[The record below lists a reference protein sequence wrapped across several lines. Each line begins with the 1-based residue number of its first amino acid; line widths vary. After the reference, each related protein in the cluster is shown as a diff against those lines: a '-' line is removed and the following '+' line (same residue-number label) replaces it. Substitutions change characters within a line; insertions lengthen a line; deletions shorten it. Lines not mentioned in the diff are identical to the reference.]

1 MYQVD
6 ISNKTMRKLNTPTF
20 AELNL
25 RERYDIQEW
34 IDTNP
39 DILGEELRIIGK
51 EVVVGNGIRLDL
63 LAIDINANLVII
75 ELKRDNSGNNVDWQ
89 AIKYA
94 SHCSAF
100 SDEYIFTIYQE
111 YLNNK
116 SIQKSAKTEIENF
129 IGKIGKGIEHLNQEQ
144 RIVLVSREFHPDVA
158 SAVLWLNE
166 KGLDITCIKINPFT
180 MDDGKLLIYPNKI
193 IPLPEAEEYVKR
205 KAIQKQENIIQQS
218 NLDLISFDVPEYTNN
233 ELSSKLADFLSK
245 QNNLTERF
253 IAFLEILLSEDRD
266 FDREEIKDL
275 LFHRYNIGNDVQ
287 HAGRLLSNISQ
298 AITRKSNDFL
308 RQLISF
314 GRNSDTPG
322 AYKNSYYIDKQYRDL
337 ILNTISQI
345 R

>member
-6 ISNKTMRKLNTPTF
+6 IYNKIMHKLNTPTF

-34 IDTNP
+34 IDNNP
-39 DILGEELRIIGK
+39 DILGEELLIIGK

-63 LAIDINANLVII
+63 LAIDRNANLVII
-75 ELKRDNSGNNVDWQ
+75 ELKRDNSGNNIDWQ

-100 SDEYIFTIYQE
+100 SDDYIFNIYQE

-116 SIQKSAKTEIENF
+116 SIQNNAKAEIENF
-129 IGKIGKGIEHLNQEQ
+129 ISKTGKEIEDLNQEQ

-180 MDDGKLLIYPNKI
+180 MDDGRLLIYPNKI

-205 KAIQKQENIIQQS
+205 KAIQKKENIIQQS
-218 NLDLISFDVPEYTNN
+218 NWDLISFDIPEYTND
-233 ELSSKLADFLSK
+233 ELSRKLADFLSK

-253 IAFLEILLSEDRD
+253 IAFLEILLSENRD

-275 LFHRYNIGNDVQ
+275 LFNHYNIGNDIQ

-314 GRNSDTPG
+314 GRDSDTPG
-322 AYKNSYYIDKQYRDL
+322 AYKNSYYIDKKYRNL
-337 ILNTISQI
+337 IQNII
-345 R
+345 REIR